1 MSAKQYGTIGIVGV
15 SVFLLVNVALHF
27 LDPDL
32 SVVHVVLSDYAL
44 GDYGWLSRAGDFAA
58 AVGLIAIALGLRLT
72 LAPGK
77 RVVASWVLIFL
88 SGCGFMVS
96 GLFATDG
103 TEPTEVTPAGI
114 LHIVGSVVAILGLI
128 VTAWL
133 LRGVFS
139 RDDCYR
145 HLARTQLWFAVLISA
160 TALALILL
168 AGTADGLAQRA
179 LVIVMVIWWL
189 VLAANVRQ
197 SATLR
202 QVSEPSDMPRNKER
216 AWPDMPQ

>member
-1 MSAKQYGTIGIVGV
+1 MSARQYGTIGIVGV

-32 SVVHVVLSDYAL
+32 SVVDAVLSDYAL
-44 GDYGWLSRAGDFAA
+44 GDYGWLSRAADFAA
-58 AVGLIAIALGLRLT
+58 AVGLIAIALGLRST

-77 RVVASWVLIFL
+77 RATASWVLIL
-88 SGCGFMVS
+88 LAGFGFIVS
-96 GLFATDG
+96 GLFDTDG
-103 TEPTEVTPAGI
+103 TEATEFTTRGTI
-114 LHIVGSVVAILGLI
+114 HIVGSMVSILGLI

-145 HLARTQLWFAVLISA
+145 YLSRTQLWFAVLISVA
-160 TALALILL
+160 AVALILL
-168 AGTADGLAQRA
+168 SGRADGLAQRA
-179 LVIVMVIWWL
+179 LVIVMVTWWL
-189 VLAANVRQ
+189 VLAVNVRQ

-202 QVSEPSDMPRNKER
+202 QGSEPGAST
-216 AWPDMPQ
+216 

>member
-1 MSAKQYGTIGIVGV
+1 VSARQYGTIGIVGV

-32 SVVHVVLSDYAL
+32 SVVDAVLSDYAL
-44 GDYGWLSRAGDFAA
+44 GDYGWLSRAADFAA
-58 AVGLIAIALGLRLT
+58 AVGLIAIALGLRST

-77 RVVASWVLIFL
+77 RATASWVLIL
-88 SGCGFMVS
+88 LAGFGFIVS
-96 GLFATDG
+96 GLFDTDG
-103 TEPTEVTPAGI
+103 TEATEFTTRGTI
-114 LHIVGSVVAILGLI
+114 HIVGSMVSILGLI

-145 HLARTQLWFAVLISA
+145 YLSRTQLWFAVLISVA
-160 TALALILL
+160 AVALILL
-168 AGTADGLAQRA
+168 SGRADGLAQRA
-179 LVIVMVIWWL
+179 LVIVMVTWWL
-189 VLAANVRQ
+189 VLAVNVRQ

-202 QVSEPSDMPRNKER
+202 QGSEPGAST
-216 AWPDMPQ
+216 